1 MKFFLNLSFFILGI
15 GNMMPAQ
22 SQIRT
27 VQCYPVGSPFAE
39 PVIELGSGQ
48 QLFFSFD
55 DLSSETNSYTYKI
68 VHCDPDWNNSNLS
81 SFTYLT
87 GFFSNPLDNYEYS
100 FNTVVPYTRFT
111 LNLPDAKMLVI
122 CMSVSW
128 VVLEWYL
135 SHDFIV
141 GNRSLSSCKSV
152 YYVLYKCCFLLFS
165 QVTYQC
171 TFVIWLIVR

>member
-1 MKFFLNLSFFILGI
+1 MKFFLNLSVFILGI
-15 GNMMPAQ
+15 GNMIPAQ

-100 FNTVVPYTRFT
+100 FNTVVPYTRYT
-111 LNLPDAKMLVI
+111 
-122 CMSVSW
+122 
-128 VVLEWYL
+128 
-135 SHDFIV
+135 
-141 GNRSLSSCKSV
+141 
-152 YYVLYKCCFLLFS
+152 
-165 QVTYQC
+165 
-171 TFVIWLIVR
+171 

>member
-1 MKFFLNLSFFILGI
+1 MKFFLNLSVFILGI
-15 GNMMPAQ
+15 GNMIPAQ

-111 LNLPDAKMLVI
+111 LNLPNEEVGIKLSGNFYYRYTTIRIRIVRLFHNVLLSWKI
-122 CMSVSW
+122 RSVSLHLW
-128 VVLEWYL
+128 
-135 SHDFIV
+135 
-141 GNRSLSSCKSV
+141 
-152 YYVLYKCCFLLFS
+152 
-165 QVTYQC
+165 
-171 TFVIWLIVR
+171 